1 MQEVRRRRIRALLFL
16 HGYIFVVR
24 EITILLKAEEE
35 TLLNRENSTL
45 GARKKADVQID
56 TGRTN
61 IKLQIPTAASS
72 AGKKVKNSLESS
84 DIPQL
89 TIFAEIICMYIGTN
103 LR

>member
-1 MQEVRRRRIRALLFL
+1 MLQEVRRRRIRALLFL

-35 TLLNRENSTL
+35 TQNSTL

-89 TIFAEIICMYIGTN
+89 TIFAEIICMYICTN
-103 LR
+103 LL